1 MKAGTV
7 PENPFGTFDAVK
19 MNPPAGSP
27 NLTEPAGPTDP
38 GVSIIAVRE
47 PGGKPISVYAA
58 YSLHYVGG
66 VGNGHVSAD
75 YFGVFCEHLARLLEA
90 ERLDPPFVPMLA
102 NGTSGDINNIN
113 FRQPRP
119 RQEPYAQ
126 IRKVAEDVATK
137 VHSALADV
145 KYRRDI
151 TLDGCYREPT
161 IHWRR
166 PNDEQIEW
174 AKKTIAAKTADAPRR
189 DLPFLYAQRV
199 LALAEYPETTSI
211 PLQVLRIGD
220 ISIGTMPCEVFV
232 EIGLD
237 FKDKSPLQPAFM
249 VELAH
254 GNFGY
259 LPTPRHHKLG
269 GYETWLGT
277 NRLELEASDKLLA
290 ELLDMAAAL
299 KK

>member
-1 MKAGTV
+1 
-7 PENPFGTFDAVK
+7 
-19 MNPPAGSP
+19 MNPPAGSQ
-27 NLTEPAGPTDP
+27 NLMEPAGPTDP
-38 GVSIIAVRE
+38 AVSIIAVRE
-47 PGGKPISVYAA
+47 PGGEPISVYAA

-66 VGNGHVSAD
+66 VGNGHISAD
-75 YFGVFCEHLARLLEA
+75 YFAVFCEELKRLMDA
-90 ERLDPPFVPMLA
+90 QRQDPPFVALLA

-126 IRKVAEDVATK
+126 IRKVAEDVAAK
-137 VHSALADV
+137 VHAALADV

-151 TLDGCYREPT
+151 TLDARYREPT
-161 IHWRR
+161 VAWRR
-166 PNDEQIEW
+166 PDAQQLAW
-174 AKKTIAAKTADAPRR
+174 AKKTIADESKPGKRT

-199 LALAEYPETTSI
+199 LALAEYPETTTV
-211 PLQVLRIGD
+211 PLSVLRIGD
-220 ISIGTMPCEVFV
+220 ISIGSMPCEVFV

-277 NRLELEASDKLLA
+277 SRLEVDASDKLLA
-290 ELLDMAAAL
+290 ELLAMAGEM
-299 KK
+299 KQ